1 MSDLTLQE
9 QFDFA
14 VEQVR
19 ALPSNGNGPSQAE
32 RLRVYGLYK
41 QATVGDCNTAQPWAV
56 QVEARS
62 KWDAWQSNRGM
73 SRDAAMTAYC
83 NEFLTLSD
91 KYSN

>member
-1 MSDLTLQE
+1 MSTLQE

-19 ALPSNGNGPSQAE
+19 SLPSNGNGPSNAE
-32 RLRVYGLYK
+32 KLKMYGLYK
-41 QATVGDCNTAQPWAV
+41 QATAGDCNTTQPWAV
-56 QVEARS
+56 QVEARA
-62 KWDAWQSNRGM
+62 KWDAWNARSGM
-73 SRDAAMTAYC
+73 SKQDAMTAYC